1 MGERSWTCR
10 SCTYFNN
17 NEGSGSGS
25 MLHSRRCEMCDSE
38 ERHLITPHHH
48 HHHHPSFLY
57 RQHPHPHRTTLSA
70 RTLHNLTN
78 INGTSSSFSLSTCTL
93 PRIFAGALS
102 GAVTGMFA
110 VGMCLFSQLLFF
122 ALSFFFSLNC
132 NSHFSHRVK
141 FKLLPLSHWHLCLQ
155 HTLHGIRHLYTCE
168 YVFANI
174 GFSMIIFV

>member
-141 FKLLPLSHWHLCLQ
+141 FKLLPLSH
-155 HTLHGIRHLYTCE
+155 
-168 YVFANI
+168 
-174 GFSMIIFV
+174 